1 MSYYRTN
8 IVKTNMENKD
18 KKKCVHFD
26 YCGNFVNVKRHT
38 ECQACVLRKDELK
51 QKHDEERQAKKAKEE
66 AERLAELTVE
76 SNLALDDYTEAL
88 EIDRS
93 CRFQGVERDLYHLP
107 LRKGLAKRWS
117 NKPPVPT
124 IFYNGISQ
132 NKRNNINNHY
142 GTFYSSVFIDLP
154 TSDNEF
160 CSRFYQAYPFLKG
173 MDFTG
178 ILIAGGAISR
188 LLKYPAGHVYGHN
201 GYLNQVENFSKD
213 KFDNQ
218 FKAAAF
224 QNYDSNKSVDL
235 DIFFYGLS
243 VEQANAKIHE
253 IQKFLQNYID
263 NEKQTMQTNMTKN
276 KYNVFFPRNYNE
288 GYHMRYTINKNV
300 LTIFFPSEKLTSQNM
315 NWYNS
320 PTQEIQLI
328 FRLYSSKSEIL
339 HGFDLGSS
347 AVGFDGQQVYFT
359 SLSKFAYEYGLN
371 IVDTTRRSTSYEW
384 RLSKYMKRGFNLV
397 IPQLDVESCI
407 KIRTKN
413 KNDANHL
420 GNNPFNRN
428 NIDVRDVIGLPYI
441 WIAIVDYDLKTN
453 KNSIYGY
460 VQPRFNDDYK
470 IVKCDYQQ
478 NTVRNDF
485 RQWITDIYA
494 KYNYQNLMN
503 GKLDAIKIYGTNF
516 EQIINYQIDID
527 DINSHIKDNT
537 QRIINKLEKLNLP
550 GIIVTFNDEMSKKH
564 ANIQLQIESMKSG
577 ITWIVDNPG
586 TQLTSS
592 INPIFDDEWKWYGTN
607 FYVPT
612 GHIRQ
617 QTIIGSFLGHK
628 NMIER
633 LFLFYSIERRDMNK
647 SSTPSSVSVVD
658 LTATKKKNTHYKRY
672 SINRHDDDNDDD
684 DNDDDNDD
692 GSDYEDG
699 DE

>member
-8 IVKTNMENKD
+8 IERNNVANEN

-26 YCGNFVNVKRHT
+26 YCGNYLNAQRHT
-38 ECQACVLRKDELK
+38 ECKACVLRKDELK

-76 SNLALDDYTEAL
+76 SNLALNDYIETL

-93 CRFQGVERDLYHLP
+93 CRFKGVKSDLYHLP
-107 LRKGLAKRWS
+107 LREGLAKRWS

-132 NKRNNINNHY
+132 NKRNNIADHY

-154 TSDNEF
+154 TSDYEF

-188 LLKYPAGHVYGHN
+188 LLKYPAGHVYGHR
-201 GYLNQVENFSKD
+201 GYLNHAENFFSKD

-218 FKAAAF
+218 FKAAPF
-224 QNYDSNKSVDL
+224 RNYEGSKSVDL

-253 IQKFLQNYID
+253 IQKFLQNYIE
-263 NEKQTMQTNMTKN
+263 NEKQITQKMANPV
-276 KYNVFFPRNYNE
+276 YSIHSGE
-288 GYHMRYTINKNV
+288 SYHMRYTINKNV
-300 LTIFFPSEKLTSQNM
+300 LTIFFPSEKLTTQNIH
-315 NWYNS
+315 WYNS
-320 PTQEIQLI
+320 STQEIQLI

-371 IVDTTRRSTSYEW
+371 IVDTTRRSTSYEV

-413 KNDANHL
+413 TNDAIYL
-420 GNNPFNRN
+420 MRNPFDRH

-441 WIAIVDYDLKTN
+441 WIAIVDYDIKTN

-470 IVKCDYQQ
+470 IVKCDYQP
-478 NTVRNDF
+478 NTIRNDF
-485 RQWITDIYA
+485 RQWITEIYA

-503 GKLDAIKIYGTNF
+503 GKLDSIKIYGTNF
-516 EQIINYQIDID
+516 NQIINYQINID
-527 DINSHIKDNT
+527 NINNHIKENT
-537 QRIINKLEKLNLP
+537 QRISSKLEKLNLP
-550 GIIVTFNDEMSKKH
+550 GVLVTFNDEMSKKH
-564 ANIQLQIESMKSG
+564 ANIKRQIESMKSG

-592 INPIFDDEWKWYGTN
+592 VNPIFDDEWKWYGTN

-628 NMIER
+628 AMIER
-633 LFLFYSIERRDMNK
+633 LFLFYSIERRDMNQ

-672 SINRHDDDNDDD
+672 SINRNDEEDEEDEDNDEDNDDT
-684 DNDDDNDD
+684 
-692 GSDYEDG
+692 SDYEDG